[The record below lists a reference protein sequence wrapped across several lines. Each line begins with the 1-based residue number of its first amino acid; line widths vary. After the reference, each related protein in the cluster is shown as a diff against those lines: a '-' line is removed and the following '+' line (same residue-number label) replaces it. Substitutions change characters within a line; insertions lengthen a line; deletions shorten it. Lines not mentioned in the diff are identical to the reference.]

1 MALTNFTSGIV
12 ISSTFLNKV
21 DRTTEAIVGDS
32 SGLTWN
38 GAKTSAAS
46 AITSTGYWGKVGN
59 TSSTPTSVYEIPY
72 PAITH
77 YDGFASTLEVE
88 AGSNLIHMSA
98 LSGYIRN
105 KIAVSG
111 IERNSVA
118 LFGVG
123 TAEVNSAATWGI
135 NTLLQDNS
143 TRAVGALT
151 GVILVNELDFN
162 VMCPG
167 TTVIGLS
174 LGGNSLSQPTT
185 SNALII
191 NSLGTGITW
200 GGGLICG
207 DAVVDYFTSCGLAS
221 AAGASVNSSRMGWR
235 STNAA
240 STVITTSLRANLG
253 RLRVESSGG
262 ATEVGWDIDSANGR
276 YYVNGT
282 AVLGTRKTGWAAS
295 FAGSATR
302 TTFDTTTVTTA
313 QLAERVKALLDDLI
327 SHGVI
332 GA

>member
-1 MALTNFTSGIV
+1 MALTTFTTGTV

-21 DRTTEAIVGDS
+21 DRTTEAIVGDI
-32 SGLTWN
+32 SGLTWD
-38 GAKTSAAS
+38 GAKPSTAS

-59 TSSTPTSVYEIPY
+59 TNSTPNSVYAIPY
-72 PAITH
+72 PAVTNF
-77 YDGFASTLEVE
+77 DGFASVVEVE
-88 AGSNLIHMSA
+88 TGSNLIHNSA
-98 LSGYIRN
+98 ISGYIRN
-105 KIAVSG
+105 KIPVSG

-123 TAEVNSAATWGI
+123 TAEVNNAATWGI

-143 TRAVGALT
+143 TRAIGALT
-151 GVILVNELDFN
+151 GVILVNEFDFN

-167 TTVIGLS
+167 TTVIGAS
-174 LGGNSLSQPTT
+174 YGGNSLSTPTN
-185 SNALII
+185 SNALLI
-191 NSLGTGITW
+191 NALGTGIQW
-200 GGGLICG
+200 GGGLVSA
-207 DAVVDYFTSCGLAS
+207 DNAVDYFTSCGLS
-221 AAGASVNSSRMGWR
+221 AASGANVNSSRMAWR

-240 STVITTSLRANLG
+240 ATAITTTLRANLG

-262 ATEVGWDIDSANGR
+262 ATEVGYDINSANGR

-282 AVLGTRKTGWAAS
+282 AVLGTRKTGWATS